1 MSTSQQ
7 APVQETAT
15 ADKMSAN
22 QRKVAFA
29 TIIGTTV
36 EWYDFFIYA
45 AAAGLVFTQLFFAPA
60 GQTLGTL
67 LAFATVGLS
76 FLFRPLGAF
85 LAGHFGD
92 KIGRRAVLVLTLLL
106 MGLSTALIGL
116 LPTYDRIGIWAP
128 ILLLLLRIVQGL
140 SAGGE
145 WGGAVLMAVEHAPT
159 HKRGR
164 FGSFPQIGVPLGLLL
179 ASAMFA
185 LMSGVIAPGD
195 AFLQWGWRIP
205 FLFSLVLLFVGHW
218 VRKSVE
224 ESPVF
229 EEIKARKTASKT
241 PVMDLFKHHSGLVVV
256 AALVFAGNSAI
267 GYMTTG
273 GFIQNYTTNPS
284 GPLALARTPVLISVM
299 ISAAVWLLFT
309 WISGGLSDKIGR
321 RNTYIIGFVV
331 QMVGVLALFPLVNMG
346 SITAVLLALCLLSV
360 GIGMT
365 YGAQA
370 AFYSELFPASIRFSG
385 VSISYA
391 LGAILGGAFSPL
403 IASWLVSYTGN
414 TSSVAVYLALM
425 TLIGLLATLALK
437 DRTGIPLGPD
447 HEALQSESPFYLR
460 KARGKGVFVK

>member
-1 MSTSQQ
+1 MSTASAAQNNG
-7 APVQETAT
+7 
-15 ADKMSAN
+15 KMSAN
-22 QRKVAFA
+22 DRKVAFA
-29 TIIGTTV
+29 TIIGTTI

-45 AAAGLVFTQLFFAPA
+45 AAAGLVFTHLFFAPA

-92 KIGRRAVLVLTLLL
+92 KIGRRAILVVTLIC

-116 LPTYDRIGIWAP
+116 LPTYDSIGLWAP
-128 ILLLLLRIVQGL
+128 VLLLLLRIIQGL

-159 HKRGR
+159 EKRGR

-179 ASAMFA
+179 ASGMFA

-195 AFLQWGWRIP
+195 AFIEWGWRIP
-205 FLFSLVLLFVGHW
+205 FLFSIVLLFIGHW
-218 VRKSVE
+218 MRKAVE

-229 EEIKARKTASKT
+229 EEIKERGAASKT
-241 PVMDLFKHHSGLVVV
+241 PIIDLFKNHAGLVIT

-273 GFIQNYTTNPS
+273 GFIQNYTTNPD
-284 GPLALARTPVLISVM
+284 GPLALPRTPILISVTV
-299 ISAAVWLLFT
+299 SAAVWLLFT

-321 RNTYIIGFVV
+321 RNTYILGFIV
-331 QMVGVLALFPLVNMG
+331 QLFGVLALFPLVNIG
-346 SITAVLLALCLLSV
+346 TIWSVSAGLCLLSV

-391 LGAILGGAFSPL
+391 VGAIIGGAFSPL
-403 IASWLVSYTGN
+403 IASWLVSTYGN
-414 TSSVAVYLALM
+414 TSSVAFYLAGM
-425 TLIGLLATLALK
+425 TLVGLGATLILR
-437 DRTGIPLGPD
+437 DRTGIPLGPE
-447 HEALQSESPFYLR
+447 HEALQNESAFSL
-460 KARGKGVFVK
+460 GKKKKPQAWAK

>member
-1 MSTSQQ
+1 MST
-7 APVQETAT
+7 AHAVQ
-15 ADKMSAN
+15 DSGKMSAN
-22 QRKVAFA
+22 DRKVAFA
-29 TIIGTTV
+29 TIIGTTI

-60 GQTLGTL
+60 GHTLGTL

-76 FLFRPLGAF
+76 FFFRPLGAF

-92 KIGRRAVLVLTLLL
+92 KLGRRAILVVTLIC

-116 LPTYDRIGIWAP
+116 LPTYDSIGLWAP
-128 ILLLLLRIVQGL
+128 ILLLLLRIIQGL

-145 WGGAVLMAVEHAPT
+145 WGGAVLMAVEHAPV

-179 ASAMFA
+179 ASGMFA

-195 AFLQWGWRIP
+195 AFLEWGWRVP
-205 FLFSLVLLFVGHW
+205 FLFSIVLLFVGHW
-218 VRKSVE
+218 MRKAVE

-229 EEIKARKTASKT
+229 EEIKERGTASKT
-241 PVMDLFKHHSGLVVV
+241 PVMDLFKNHFWLVIT

-273 GFIQNYTTNPS
+273 GFIQNYTTNPD
-284 GPLALARTPVLISVM
+284 GPLALPRTPILISVTV
-299 ISAAVWLLFT
+299 SAAVWLLFT

-321 RNTYIIGFVV
+321 RNTYIIGFIV
-331 QMVGVLALFPLVNMG
+331 QLFGVLALFPLVNMG
-346 SITAVLLALCLLSV
+346 TIWSVSFGLCFLSI

-391 LGAILGGAFSPL
+391 IGAILGGAFSPL
-403 IASWLVSYTGN
+403 IASWLISITGS
-414 TSSVAVYLALM
+414 TAAVAFYLAAM
-425 TLIGLLATLALK
+425 TLIGLGATLILR
-437 DRTGIPLGPD
+437 DRSGIPLGPEYED
-447 HEALQSESPFYLR
+447 LQNESAFSIGKNKSEHAYS
-460 KARGKGVFVK
+460 K

>member
-1 MSTSQQ
+1 MST
-7 APVQETAT
+7 AHAVQ
-15 ADKMSAN
+15 DSGKMSAN
-22 QRKVAFA
+22 DRKVAFA
-29 TIIGTTV
+29 TIIGTTI

-60 GQTLGTL
+60 GHTLGTL

-92 KIGRRAVLVLTLLL
+92 KIGRRAILVVTLIC

-116 LPTYDRIGIWAP
+116 LPTYDSIGLWAP
-128 ILLLLLRIVQGL
+128 ILLLLLRIIQGL

-145 WGGAVLMAVEHAPT
+145 WGGAVLMAVEHAPV

-179 ASAMFA
+179 ASGMFA

-195 AFLQWGWRIP
+195 AFLEWGWRVP
-205 FLFSLVLLFVGHW
+205 FLFSIVLLFVGHW
-218 VRKSVE
+218 MRKAVE

-229 EEIKARKTASKT
+229 EEIKERGSASKT
-241 PVMDLFKHHSGLVVV
+241 PVMDLFKNHFWLVIT

-273 GFIQNYTTNPS
+273 GFIQNYTTNPD
-284 GPLALARTPVLISVM
+284 GPLALPRTPILISVTV
-299 ISAAVWLLFT
+299 SAAVWLLFT

-321 RNTYIIGFVV
+321 RNTYIIGFIV
-331 QMVGVLALFPLVNMG
+331 QLFGVLALFPLVNMG
-346 SITAVLLALCLLSV
+346 TIWSVSFGLCFLSI

-391 LGAILGGAFSPL
+391 IGAILGGAFSPL
-403 IASWLVSYTGN
+403 IASWLISMTGS
-414 TSSVAVYLALM
+414 TAAVAFYLAAM
-425 TLIGLLATLALK
+425 TLIGLGATLILR
-437 DRTGIPLGPD
+437 DRSGIPLGPESED
-447 HEALQSESPFYLR
+447 LQNESAFSIGKNKSEHAYS
-460 KARGKGVFVK
+460 K

>member
-1 MSTSQQ
+1 MST
-7 APVQETAT
+7 AHAVQ
-15 ADKMSAN
+15 DSGKMSAN
-22 QRKVAFA
+22 DRKVAFA
-29 TIIGTTV
+29 TIIGTTI

-60 GQTLGTL
+60 GHTLGTL

-92 KIGRRAVLVLTLLL
+92 KIGRRAILVVTLIC

-116 LPTYDRIGIWAP
+116 LPTYDSIGLWAP
-128 ILLLLLRIVQGL
+128 ILLLLLRIIQGL

-145 WGGAVLMAVEHAPT
+145 WGGAVLMAVEHAPV

-179 ASAMFA
+179 ASGMFA

-195 AFLQWGWRIP
+195 AFLEWGWRVP
-205 FLFSLVLLFVGHW
+205 FLFSIVLLFVGHW
-218 VRKSVE
+218 MRKAVE

-229 EEIKARKTASKT
+229 EEIKERGSASKT
-241 PVMDLFKHHSGLVVV
+241 PVMDLFKNHFWLVIT

-273 GFIQNYTTNPS
+273 GFIQNYTTNPD
-284 GPLALARTPVLISVM
+284 GPLTLPRTPILISVTV
-299 ISAAVWLLFT
+299 SAAVWLLFT

-321 RNTYIIGFVV
+321 RNTYIIGFII
-331 QMVGVLALFPLVNMG
+331 QLAGVLALFPLVNIG
-346 SITAVLLALCLLSV
+346 TIWSVSFGLCFLSI
-360 GIGMT
+360 GIGM
-365 YGAQA
+365 
-370 AFYSELFPASIRFSG
+370 SFSG

-391 LGAILGGAFSPL
+391 IGAILGGAFSPL
-403 IASWLVSYTGN
+403 IASWLISMTGS
-414 TSSVAVYLALM
+414 TAAVAFYLAAM
-425 TLIGLLATLALK
+425 TLIGLGATLILR
-437 DRTGIPLGPD
+437 DRSGIPLGPEYED
-447 HEALQSESPFYLR
+447 LQNESAFSIGKNKSEHAYS
-460 KARGKGVFVK
+460 K

>member
-1 MSTSQQ
+1 MSTTDIVENQQ
-7 APVQETAT
+7 
-15 ADKMSAN
+15 KLYAN
-22 QRKVAFA
+22 DRKVAFA
-29 TIIGTTV
+29 TIIGTTI

-45 AAAGLVFTQLFFAPA
+45 AAAGLVFTHLFFAPA
-60 GQTLGTL
+60 GQDLATL

-92 KIGRRAVLVLTLLL
+92 KIGRRTILVVTLIG

-116 LPTYDRIGIWAP
+116 LPSYDSIGIWAP
-128 ILLLLLRIVQGL
+128 ILLLVLRIIQGL

-145 WGGAVLMAVEHAPT
+145 WGGAVLMAVEHAPVN
-159 HKRGR
+159 KRGR

-185 LMSGVIAPGD
+185 LMSGVVAPGD
-195 AFLQWGWRIP
+195 AFLEWGWRIP
-205 FLFSLVLLFVGHW
+205 FLFSIVLLFVGHW
-218 VRKSVE
+218 MRKAVE

-229 EEIKARKTASKT
+229 EEIKQRNSASKT
-241 PVMDLFKHHSGLVVV
+241 PIMDLFSKHTGLVMT

-273 GFIQNYTTNPS
+273 GFIQNYTTNPE
-284 GPLALARTPVLISVM
+284 GPLALARTPILISVTL
-299 ISAAVWLLFT
+299 SAAIWLLFT

-321 RNTYIIGFVV
+321 RNTYLIGFVV
-331 QMVGVLALFPLVNMG
+331 QLFGVLALFPLVNIG
-346 SITAVLLALCLLSV
+346 TIWSVSAALCFLSI

-391 LGAILGGAFSPL
+391 IGAILGGAFSPL
-403 IASWLVSYTGN
+403 IASWLVSSSHG
-414 TSSVAVYLALM
+414 TSSVALYLAIM
-425 TLIGLLATLALK
+425 TMVGFVATFILR
-437 DRTGIPLGPD
+437 DRTGIPLGPE
-447 HEALQSESPFYLR
+447 HEALQNQSAFWLR
-460 KARGKGVFVK
+460 ANKETHFSKSKI